1 MPYLTKKN
9 LFDLLSAHKSYCEQN
24 ENYMLV
30 NLTTKEKQDAYFTK
44 AIVVSRYLE
53 SCKNAGFYWFNQNAP
68 KAKAYADLYDRLK
81 NLEELADCKGAFTK
95 RHEAPLSDDQI
106 DAEMRKYFKKRGA
119 PAKIK
124 GKRLELIKAMLER
137 KAKREGNA
145 KHLSFGQLAKA
156 FGISVLTLYKIR
168 DGKGAYK

>member
-1 MPYLTKKN
+1 MPYLTKKT
-9 LFDLLSAHKSYCEQN
+9 LSDLLSAHKSYCDQN
-24 ENYMLV
+24 EKFTPV
-30 NLTTKEKQDAYFTK
+30 NLTTIEKRDAYFTR
-44 AIVVSRYLE
+44 AMVVSRYLE
-53 SCKNAGFYWFNQNAP
+53 ACKNADFYWFNQNTP
-68 KAKAYADLYDRLK
+68 KAKAYADSYDRLK

-95 RHEAPLSDDQI
+95 RHETPKALDQI
-106 DAEMRKYFKKRGA
+106 KLRGA

-137 KAKREGNA
+137 KAKGEGNA

-168 DGKGAYK
+168 DSKGAYK